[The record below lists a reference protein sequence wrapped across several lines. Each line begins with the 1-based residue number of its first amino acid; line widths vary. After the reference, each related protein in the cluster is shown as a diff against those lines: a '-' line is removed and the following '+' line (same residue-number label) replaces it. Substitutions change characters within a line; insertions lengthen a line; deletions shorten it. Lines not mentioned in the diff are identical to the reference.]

1 MNKAMKLVLLI
12 LSIAYI
18 NGEFGACEDSGS
30 YGQGV
35 ELYADFCRIR
45 TTEMDYT
52 HCCYVKIDDVES
64 CKQITD
70 DEFDNIKRYKKYLK
84 NDHEKVK
91 IKCSSQYLSLSF
103 LALLALLI

>member
-18 NGEFGACEDSGS
+18 NGEFGTCED

-35 ELYADFCRIR
+35 ELDADFCRIR
-45 TTEMDYT
+45 TTETDYT
-52 HCCYVKIDDVES
+52 HCCYVKMDDEES